1 MTSIKVSKKRSLN
14 EMRGGCGGHERVA
27 LILYPVLLL
36 SFHEQRA
43 LSTYWKGISGT
54 IHKKTKVQI
63 PRGTFHII
71 LSGHKFASQ
80 CSSSPVGDHSQFEFA
95 FLSCLEGFLLR
106 FCGCFIECDSRSNMI
121 ENKCIVNSVLRIAR
135 SFAFEHS
142 GVQKQYNIMCQCS
155 SHCKISK
162 LFVKRSTCLSF

>member
-1 MTSIKVSKKRSLN
+1 
-14 EMRGGCGGHERVA
+14 MRGTNE
-27 LILYPVLLL
+27 LLWFYIQYCFYRFMNKEL
-36 SFHEQRA
+36 CWPTGREFQEQFTRRRKFK
-43 LSTYWKGISGT
+43 SREGR
-54 IHKKTKVQI
+54 Q
-63 PRGTFHII
+63 FHII

-142 GVQKQYNIMCQCS
+142 GVQKQYNTYQCS
-155 SHCKISK
+155 SHCEISK
-162 LFVKRSTCLSF
+162 LLLERSTFLSF